1 MSTTP
6 TNHSTQFEQS
16 LQKLEALV
24 KNLESGN
31 LPLEDSLTAFQEGVG
46 LVKNCQ
52 TLLSQAEQKIE
63 MLIKASVDH
72 VETKPFSTE
81 S

>member
-1 MSTTP
+1 MSTP
-6 TNHSTQFEQS
+6 HSTQFEQS

-24 KNLESGN
+24 KSLESGT

-52 TLLSQAEQKIE
+52 TLLSQAEQKVE
-63 MLIKASVDH
+63 VLIKASSEQ

>member
-1 MSTTP
+1 MSNT
-6 TNHSTQFEQS
+6 HSAQFEQS

-24 KNLESGN
+24 KNLEAGT
-31 LPLEDSLTAFQEGVG
+31 LPLEESLTAFQEGVG

-52 TLLSQAEQKIE
+52 TLLSQAEQKVE
-63 MLIKASVDH
+63 MLIKASAENI
-72 VETKPFSTE
+72 ETKPFPTE

>member
-1 MSTTP
+1 MA
-6 TNHSTQFEQS
+6 TNTHSPQFEQS
-16 LQKLEALV
+16 LQKLELLV
-24 KNLESGN
+24 KNLESGS
-31 LPLEDSLTAFQEGVG
+31 LPLEDALTAFQEGVG

-52 TLLSQAEQKIE
+52 TLLAQADQKVE
-63 MLIKASVDH
+63 MLIKASAEQ